1 MFGITRK
8 NLFNLCLKESSA
20 PTFLI
25 SGFSMFQSRTVE
37 DIK

>member
-1 MFGITRK
+1 MVCITRK
-8 NLFNLCLKESSA
+8 NLFNLCLEESSA

-25 SGFSMFQSRTVE
+25 SGFSMSQSRTVE